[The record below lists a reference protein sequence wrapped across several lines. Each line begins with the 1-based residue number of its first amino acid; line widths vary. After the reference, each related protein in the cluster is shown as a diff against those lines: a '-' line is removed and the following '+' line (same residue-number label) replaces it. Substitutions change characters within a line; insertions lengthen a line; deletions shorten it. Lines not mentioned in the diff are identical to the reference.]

1 MSLLKS
7 HRQVS
12 SVSSP
17 NLKAGPSAS
26 SSNTSLN
33 KTYKRPHFFRRLFG
47 GGGYNNTNNN
57 TTTPIPTIAEAT
69 TVSLVKDSIATEV
82 TQENSTIN
90 STSDLAY
97 TVSVWL
103 FFFFFFFFPF
113 LSVLLDAKNLF
124 LKTACFIWLCLH
136 PSFLFFLFFFFFF
149 LFLFFLLH
157 VWFLTLDRKR
167 TAFQVQRNCYL
178 SLRFFKV
185 SFLQA

>member
-113 LSVLLDAKNLF
+113 YQFCWMPKTCF
-124 LKTACFIWLCLH
+124 LKL
-136 PSFLFFLFFFFFF
+136 PVSFGCVSIQASFFSFFFFFF
-149 LFLFFLLH
+149 CFCFS
-157 VWFLTLDRKR
+157 
-167 TAFQVQRNCYL
+167 CYM
-178 SLRFFKV
+178 SGF
-185 SFLQA
+185 

>member
-12 SVSSP
+12 NLLSP

-47 GGGYNNTNNN
+47 GGGYNNT
-57 TTTPIPTIAEAT
+57 TTTIQLPPIPTIAEAT

-97 TVSVWL
+97 TVSVW
-103 FFFFFFFFPF
+103 FFFFFFFPF
-113 LSVLLDAKNLF
+113 YQFCWMPKTCF
-124 LKTACFIWLCLH
+124 LKL
-136 PSFLFFLFFFFFF
+136 PVSFGCVSIQASFFSFFFFFF

-157 VWFLTLDRKR
+157 AWFLTLGRKR

>member
-97 TVSVWL
+97 TVSVW
-103 FFFFFFFFPF
+103 FFF
-113 LSVLLDAKNLF
+113 
-124 LKTACFIWLCLH
+124 
-136 PSFLFFLFFFFFF
+136 FFFFFF

-157 VWFLTLDRKR
+157 AWFLTLGRKR